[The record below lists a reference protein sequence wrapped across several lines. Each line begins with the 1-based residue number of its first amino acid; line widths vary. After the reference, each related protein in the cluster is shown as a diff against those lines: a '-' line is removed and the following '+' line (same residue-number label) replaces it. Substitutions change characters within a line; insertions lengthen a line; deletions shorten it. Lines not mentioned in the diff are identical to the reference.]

1 MKSFEQWER
10 EEVQMTFGIKLVKV
24 LPSLNDWLAANEPI
38 SDFEQANLTFHLNR
52 LKRKA
57 EVWNEDEIK
66 FFFVSTIVSLV
77 DFFMKMFIQLLRK
90 GLSAQKSKIFNKTR
104 LLYGGV
110 LSFLLQWVNKNHA
123 NLFSFYTNTSPFIKQ
138 RQVTRKG
145 NY

>member
-66 FFFVSTIVSLV
+66 FFFVYTIVSLV
-77 DFFMKMFIQLLRK
+77 DFFKENVY
-90 GLSAQKSKIFNKTR
+90 S
-104 LLYGGV
+104 
-110 LSFLLQWVNKNHA
+110 
-123 NLFSFYTNTSPFIKQ
+123 
-138 RQVTRKG
+138 
-145 NY
+145 